1 GATMVDREMILEQY
15 RREVTPDLYDEIRE
29 LYKAHSVAED
39 NRDIDGLLATLTAD
53 CVYEMPQSGHR
64 WEGHEGAERFYTEL
78 LGAFPDIDFRLRN
91 IVIGPQ
97 GVFEEADVSGTR
109 KGEWLGVEPDDET
122 VEFRVL
128 IFFPWDLEARR
139 FRGEVIYV
147 DSGDPTQVAAG

>member
-1 GATMVDREMILEQY
+1 MVDREMILEQY
-15 RREVTPDLYDEIRE
+15 RREVTPELYDEIRE
-29 LYKAHSVAED
+29 LYKTHSVAED
-39 NRDIDGLLATLTAD
+39 NRDIDGLLSTLTDD

-78 LGAFPDIDFRLRN
+78 LSAFPDIDFQLRN

-109 KGEWLGVEPDDET
+109 KGEWLGVPPDDEA

-128 IFFPWDLEARR
+128 IFFPWDLDARK
-139 FRGEVIYV
+139 FRGEIIYV
-147 DSGDPTQVAAG
+147 DSGDPTDVAAG